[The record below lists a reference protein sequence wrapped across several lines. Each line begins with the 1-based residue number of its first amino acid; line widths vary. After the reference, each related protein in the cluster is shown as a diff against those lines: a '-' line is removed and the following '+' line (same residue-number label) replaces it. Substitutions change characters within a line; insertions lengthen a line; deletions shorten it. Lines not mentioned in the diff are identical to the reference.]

1 MTNEECVERLKEA
14 RRALH
19 DLQIGKSVVEV
30 WHEDGRMRYN
40 AANKN
45 DLISYIST
53 LELQCGNCTGY
64 PSRSA
69 IGVRF

>member
-1 MTNEECVERLKEA
+1 MTHSECVQRLAEA
-14 RRALH
+14 RLALH
-19 DLQIGKSVVEV
+19 ELQIGKSVVEV

-40 AANKN
+40 AANKQ
-45 DLISYIST
+45 DLVAYITT
-53 LELQCGNCTGY
+53 LESQCGGCCG